1 MMSSETANDR
11 AITDA
16 RALLD
21 TLVSSAW
28 QELHVV
34 SGETEI
40 FIARA
45 GGGINPMRVLAAPV
59 EPDLPVT
66 PLDGAET
73 CVMAQHVATL
83 VDILPVGTDLQVGE
97 RVATIRVLDVEE
109 TIPAPVSGR
118 IVSLSVDVGALIE
131 YGTPIL
137 SIAKAA

>member
-1 MMSSETANDR
+1 MMTSNKAADC

-40 FIARA
+40 FIARM
-45 GGGINPMRVLAAPV
+45 GGGINPMRALTDSAEAATPV
-59 EPDLPVT
+59 APLERTETRVT
-66 PLDGAET
+66 
-73 CVMAQHVATL
+73 AQHVSTL
-83 VDILPVGTDLQVGE
+83 VDTVPVGTDLRAGE

-109 TIPAPVSGR
+109 TITAPVAGR
-118 IVSLSVDVGALIE
+118 VVSLSADVGSLIE

-137 SIAKAA
+137 SIAQAA